1 MTNILNLFANP
12 ATTEAP
18 LKESQQTAG
27 EVFLVGAGPGDPEL
41 ITVKAMRLLQQAD
54 AIVYDRLANPA
65 LLEYAGDNCDLIYVG
80 KKKDQHSLPQ
90 DQICELLAILARCGK
105 NVVRLK
111 GGDPFIFGRGGEE
124 VEHLNKQGINC
135 HIVPGITAAIGCG
148 ASTQIP
154 LTHRD
159 HAHAVTFIT
168 GHRQNGKMHINWDLA
183 LQKDSTVV
191 FYMGLSNL
199 SEITTQLIARGCPA
213 SKPFAVVA
221 QGTAQEQQVLVGTVA
236 DIAARLEQHPL
247 PSPALLIMGDVV
259 RANGYAQKLADIT
272 TGLTNNPVSEMPG
285 EMLISE
291 VV

>member
-1 MTNILNLFANP
+1 MNNILNLFADP
-12 ATTEAP
+12 TTRDAC
-18 LKESQQTAG
+18 LKESEQQTAG

-41 ITVKAMRLLQQAD
+41 ITVKAMRLLQEAD

-65 LLEYAGDNCDLIYVG
+65 LLEYAQTNCDLIYVG

-90 DQICELLAILARCGK
+90 EQICELLAILARCGK

-124 VEHLNKQGINC
+124 VEHLNEQGISC
-135 HIVPGITAAIGCG
+135 HIVPGITAAIGC
-148 ASTQIP
+148 AAATQIP

-168 GHRQNGKMHINWDLA
+168 GHRQNGKMYINWDLA

-199 SEITTQLIARGCPA
+199 AEITSELVARGCSA
-213 SKPFAVVA
+213 DKPFAVVA
-221 QGTAQEQQVLVGTVA
+221 QGTAEEQQVLVGTIS
-236 DIAARLEQHPL
+236 DIAERLEQHPL

-259 RANGYAQKLADIT
+259 KANGYAQQLADLT
-272 TGLTNNPVSEMPG
+272 TELPSEELPS

>member
-1 MTNILNLFANP
+1 MTNILNLFGNSAAN
-12 ATTEAP
+12 EAS
-18 LKESQQTAG
+18 LKETEQKATG

-41 ITVKAMRLLQQAD
+41 ITVKAMRLLQEAD

-65 LLEYAGDNCDLIYVG
+65 LLEYAQKNCDLIYVG

-90 DQICELLAILARCGK
+90 EQICELLAILARCGK

-124 VEHLNKQGINC
+124 VEHLNEQGISC
-135 HIVPGITAAIGCG
+135 HIVPGITAAIGC
-148 ASTQIP
+148 AAATQIP

-168 GHRQNGKMHINWDLA
+168 GHRQNGKLYINWDLA

-199 SEITTQLIARGCPA
+199 PEITLELIARGCPVGM
-213 SKPFAVVA
+213 PFAVIA
-221 QGTAQEQQVLVGTVA
+221 QGTADEQQVLVGTIS
-236 DIAARLEQHPL
+236 DIAARVEQHPL
-247 PSPALLIMGDVV
+247 PSPALLVMGDVV
-259 RANGYAQKLADIT
+259 KANGYAQKLADLT
-272 TGLTNNPVSEMPG
+272 TQIPSEMLVSEV
-285 EMLISE
+285 I
-291 VV
+291 